1 MQYDKEKFNDYVRN
15 YLDIKKRIASTKKE
29 IYKLLENEKLNKTID
44 FYNSLYSDQQDIFN
58 HINCNMDFIS
68 YKLKKKIISELEKSL
83 NTLYKEFSES
93 EVFPFSK
100 DEFHFFVSSD
110 TYLVDAITNID
121 SKKFNE
127 EENIFL
133 RDIITSI
140 DGYNPNDYTN
150 DDITLIKVLY
160 LNNKDHYKKKT
171 TLINVIKTDIRLIRN
186 TNGKIL
192 KMMKR

>member
-44 FYNSLYSDQQDIFN
+44 LYNSLYSDQQDIFN

-100 DEFHFFVSSD
+100 DEFHFFVSND

>member
-1 MQYDKEKFNDYVRN
+1 
-15 YLDIKKRIASTKKE
+15 
-29 IYKLLENEKLNKTID
+29 
-44 FYNSLYSDQQDIFN
+44 
-58 HINCNMDFIS
+58 MDFIS

-93 EVFPFSK
+93 EAFPFSK

-127 EENIFL
+127 EENMFL

-150 DDITLIKVLY
+150 DDIPLIKVLY

-171 TLINVIKTDIRLIRN
+171 TLINIIKTDIRLIRN

>member
-58 HINCNMDFIS
+58 HINCNMDFVS

-171 TLINVIKTDIRLIRN
+171 TLINIIKTDIRLIRN

>member
-100 DEFHFFVSSD
+100 DEFHFFVSND